1 MEQIRDKKVEVNNL
15 SKVFFQKDSYFEVV
29 NDVSFDVYDGE
40 FLVLL
45 GPGRCGKTVLL
56 NMLIGTEDKTE
67 GQIKVNHA
75 GGEKTLRP
83 CQWFFKRKP
92 CCLLKPLWKT

>member
-1 MEQIRDKKVEVNNL
+1 MEQIKNKKVEVHNL

-29 NDVSFDVYDGE
+29 KNVSFDVYDGE

-67 GQIKVNHA
+67 GQIKVNNT
-75 GGEKTLRP
+75 GNSNSSP
-83 CQWFFKRKP
+83 CYVNGFSEESP
-92 CCLLKPLWKT
+92 AAL